1 MQLFMAF
8 KEQMSN
14 QADTE
19 QLVLNRLGAKRVLFS
34 LDFHILRRMIQ
45 IDSISYKKYFC
56 LRNS

>member
-19 QLVLNRLGAKRVLFS
+19 QLVLTRLGAKRVLFS